1 MKLIAT
7 LLLLLSF
14 QSFASVSY
22 TESSTYIGTI
32 RYYTVRTEHKVCAID
47 YLVEK
52 NKVLNKYCF
61 TK

>member
-1 MKLIAT
+1 MKTSI
-7 LLLLLSF
+7 LLLSLL
-14 QSFASVSY
+14 SLSCFASVSY

-32 RYYTVRTEHKVCAID
+32 RYYTVKTPTKTCVYD

-52 NKVLNKYCF
+52 HKVLNKYCF